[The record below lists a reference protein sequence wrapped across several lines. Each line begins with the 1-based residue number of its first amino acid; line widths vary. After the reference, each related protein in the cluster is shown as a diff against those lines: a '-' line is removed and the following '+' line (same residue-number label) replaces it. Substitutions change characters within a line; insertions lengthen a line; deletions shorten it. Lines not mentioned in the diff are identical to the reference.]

1 MGQIGGLARHKAE
14 PFSQLIGFK
23 VKILDGLSLPRGP
36 LSRTPPMTAT
46 IFCCNSNKKN
56 LGKNKGNSTGSAA
69 PAGWFYDFVFC
80 VTLVNGYFSITMG

>member
-1 MGQIGGLARHKAE
+1 MDLRVANNNNLMGQIGGLARHKAE

-46 IFCCNSNKKN
+46 IF
-56 LGKNKGNSTGSAA
+56 L
-69 PAGWFYDFVFC
+69 
-80 VTLVNGYFSITMG
+80 L